1 MHIYLLQRSHQQS
14 LATIIIIIIIS
25 IIIVYELSR
34 AR

>member
-14 LATIIIIIIIS
+14 LVTIIIIIIIS
-25 IIIVYELSR
+25 IIVAYELSR